1 MNSLSKIMLPIQRM
15 RGGIHQNP
23 VRDWFVIITLSSLVL
38 IGIVAWSLWT
48 FDTVT
53 KGGIIGSSTTS
64 SPPIFNNS
72 SLSEAHKVFAGRAD
86 EAKKYET
93 GEYKYI
99 DPSQ

>member
-1 MNSLSKIMLPIQRM
+1 MTIFSKITVPIRRM
-15 RGGIHQNP
+15 RDGIHQNP
-23 VRDWFVIITLSSLVL
+23 VRDWFIILILSGFAFLGI
-38 IGIVAWSLWT
+38 IGWGLWT

-72 SLSEAHKVFAGRAD
+72 SLAEAHKVFAGRAG

-93 GEYKYI
+93 GEYQYT
-99 DPSQ
+99 DPSP